1 MNSKNKKLKIA
12 IAGLGFGKKVHL
24 EALKESNYLTPFAI
38 YHYDKKQKSI
48 LEKETGLE
56 FFHDWEDLYQNT
68 KQWEESS
75 TGWVNTMTKSKEN
88 KAKYQEYL
96 ETTENPMIY
105 RDWLKQNTEEQ

>member
-1 MNSKNKKLKIA
+1 MSEDKTPRTLQGRAFKRAKNPTTLN
-12 IAGLGFGKKVHL
+12 AG
-24 EALKESNYLTPFAI
+24 TP
-38 YHYDKKQKSI
+38 
-48 LEKETGLE
+48 
-56 FFHDWEDLYQNT
+56 HDWEDLYQNT

-105 RDWLKQNTEEQ
+105 RDWLKQNEQDI

>member
-1 MNSKNKKLKIA
+1 MSNKEDNTPRTLQGQAFKRAKNPTSLN
-12 IAGLGFGKKVHL
+12 AG
-24 EALKESNYLTPFAI
+24 TP
-38 YHYDKKQKSI
+38 
-48 LEKETGLE
+48 
-56 FFHDWEDLYQNT
+56 HDWEDLYQNT

-105 RDWLKQNTEEQ
+105 RDWLKQNEQDI